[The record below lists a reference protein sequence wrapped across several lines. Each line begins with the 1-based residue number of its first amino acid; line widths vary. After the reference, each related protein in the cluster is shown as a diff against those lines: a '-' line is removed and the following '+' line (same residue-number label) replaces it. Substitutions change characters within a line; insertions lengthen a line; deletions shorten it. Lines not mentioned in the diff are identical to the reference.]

1 MPQQPEVLDSL
12 QFPVKAYIQALL
24 MVMTSLQSWCASEGC
39 RKSARQE
46 PRRPGQIRQ
55 CGQAG
60 RCCWLPLYSHTQN
73 AELSQAGWKRAGC
86 LAAWPDLCSDPRVW
100 LLYHQNFSIPAT
112 CYLLSACPMAL
123 RQPLANSHTTLFKSS
138 QNTDGVRISVNC
150 HPLTP
155 MVETGR
161 EQKSVSSGRKII
173 IIFIYGFYNNLLY
186 NLK

>member
-1 MPQQPEVLDSL
+1 MPAKAVGSL
-12 QFPVKAYIQALL
+12 QDKNPEDLGRYGSVARLVDVVDSHSILTHK
-24 MVMTSLQSWCASEGC
+24 MQS
-39 RKSARQE
+39 SARQD
-46 PRRPGQIRQ
+46 
-55 CGQAG
+55 G
-60 RCCWLPLYSHTQN
+60 RGLAAWLPGWL
-73 AELSQAGWKRAGC
+73 AG
-86 LAAWPDLCSDPRVW
+86 WPDLCSDPRVC

-138 QNTDGVRISVNC
+138 QNTEGVCISVNC

-173 IIFIYGFYNNLLY
+173 IIFIYGFYTNLLY
-186 NLK
+186 NLR